1 MPSGHVHNLINTGAF
16 LLIAGSAAVAKQQ
29 GYITPSLPE
38 ILAFTGTFFAGT
50 FMMSPD
56 LDLAEQNVSSKKA
69 WGIFGF
75 IWVPYGKMF
84 SHRGLSHTWI
94 VGPLTR
100 LVYLTIILA
109 ALYYL
114 AILILPDLKNKIHF
128 ENVPRTLEFWQP
140 YILGYYVS
148 QWLHLIADG
157 ISPDMRA
164 ISRTFKKKKR

>member
-1 MPSGHVHNLINTGAF
+1 MPSGNVHNLINTGAF
-16 LLIAGSAAVAKQQ
+16 LVIAGSTAYARQQ
-29 GYITPSLPE
+29 GLVSPSWPE
-38 ILAFTGTFFAGT
+38 ILAFTGSFFIGT

-56 LDLAEQNVSSKKA
+56 LDLAEQNVNSKKA
-69 WGIFGF
+69 WGPLGF

-100 LVYLTIILA
+100 LGYLTLLLA

-114 AILILPDLKNKIHF
+114 VVLLMPEMKSKITF
-128 ENVPRTLEFWQP
+128 ENVPKTLEFWQP
-140 YILGYYVS
+140 YILGYYLS
-148 QWLHLIADG
+148 QWFHLIADG

-164 ISRTFKKKKR
+164 LGRTFKKKKR